1 MILIIDN
8 YDSFTYNIVQ
18 YIGELN
24 YETVVFRNDAIDVS
38 DIAKMKPE
46 KIVISPGPKSPESAG
61 ITVDVIKRFY
71 KEIPILGICLGH
83 QAIGYAFGGEI
94 IRAANIM
101 HGKVSAIKHDSSII
115 YGGIPS
121 PFEATRYHSLV
132 INKENVPDSIKV
144 TAVSLDDNEIMG
156 IEVKGYK
163 VFRVQFHRESM
174 LTSHGKQLINNF
186 LSV

>member
-24 YETVVFRNDAIDVS
+24 YDTVVFRNDAIDVS

-46 KIVISPGPKSPESAG
+46 KIVISPGPKYPESAG
-61 ITVDVIKRFY
+61 ITVDVIKKFY

-121 PFEATRYHSLV
+121 PFQATRYHSLV
-132 INKENVPDSIKV
+132 INKEKVPEAIKV

-156 IEVKGYK
+156 IELKGYK
-163 VFRVQFHRESM
+163 VFGVQFHPESI
-174 LTSHGKQLINNF
+174 LTSHGKHLLNNF

>member
-46 KIVISPGPKSPESAG
+46 KIVISPGPKSPQYAG
-61 ITVDVIKRFY
+61 ITVDVIKNFY

-83 QAIGYAFGGEI
+83 QAIGYAFGSEI
-94 IRAANIM
+94 IRAKNIM

-132 INKENVPDSIKV
+132 INKEKVPEAIKI

-163 VFRVQFHRESM
+163 VFGVQFHPESI

>member
-24 YETVVFRNDAIDVS
+24 YDTAVFRNDAIDVS
-38 DIAKMKPE
+38 DIVKMKPE

-61 ITVDVIKRFY
+61 ITVDVIKNFY

-101 HGKVSAIKHDSSII
+101 HGNVSAIKHDSSVI

-132 INKENVPDSIKV
+132 INKEKVPEAIKV
-144 TAVSLDDNEIMG
+144 TAVSLEDNEIMG

-163 VFRVQFHRESM
+163 VFGVQFHPESI

>member
-24 YETVVFRNDAIDVS
+24 YDTVVFRNDAIDVS

-61 ITVDVIKRFY
+61 ITVDVIKTFY

-101 HGKVSAIKHDSSII
+101 HGKVSTIKHDSSLI

-121 PFEATRYHSLV
+121 PFDATRYHSLV
-132 INKENVPDSIKV
+132 INKENLPEAIKV
-144 TAVSLDDNEIMG
+144 TSISLDDNEIMG
-156 IEVKGYK
+156 VEVKGYK
-163 VFRVQFHRESM
+163 VFGVQFHPESI

-186 LSV
+186 LSI

>member
-24 YETVVFRNDAIDVS
+24 YDTVVYRNDAIDVS

-46 KIVISPGPKSPESAG
+46 KIVISPGPKSPQYAG
-61 ITVDVIKRFY
+61 ITVDVIKSFY

-83 QAIGYAFGGEI
+83 QAIGYAFGSEI
-94 IRAANIM
+94 IRAKNIM

-132 INKENVPDSIKV
+132 INKEKVPEAIKI

-163 VFRVQFHRESM
+163 VFGVQFHPESI

>member
-24 YETVVFRNDAIDVS
+24 YDTVVYRNDAIDVS

-46 KIVISPGPKSPESAG
+46 KIVISPGPKSPQYAG
-61 ITVDVIKRFY
+61 ITVDVIKSFY

-101 HGKVSAIKHDSSII
+101 HGKVSAIEHDSSII

-132 INKENVPDSIKV
+132 INKEKVPEAIKV
-144 TAVSLDDNEIMG
+144 TAISLGDNEIMG

-163 VFRVQFHRESM
+163 VFGVQFHPESI

>member
-24 YETVVFRNDAIDVS
+24 YDTVVYRNDAIDVS

-46 KIVISPGPKSPESAG
+46 KIVISPGPKSPQYAG
-61 ITVDVIKRFY
+61 ITVDVIKSFY

-101 HGKVSAIKHDSSII
+101 HGKVL
-115 YGGIPS
+115 
-121 PFEATRYHSLV
+121 F
-132 INKENVPDSIKV
+132 
-144 TAVSLDDNEIMG
+144 
-156 IEVKGYK
+156 
-163 VFRVQFHRESM
+163 
-174 LTSHGKQLINNF
+174 
-186 LSV
+186 

>member
-24 YETVVFRNDAIDVS
+24 YDTVVYRNDAIDVS

-46 KIVISPGPKSPESAG
+46 KIVISPGPKSPQYAG
-61 ITVDVIKRFY
+61 ITVDVIKNFY

-83 QAIGYAFGGEI
+83 QAIGYAFGSEI
-94 IRAANIM
+94 IRAKNIM

-132 INKENVPDSIKV
+132 INKEKVPEAIKI

-163 VFRVQFHRESM
+163 VFGVQFHPESI

>member
-24 YETVVFRNDAIDVS
+24 YETVVYRNDAIDVS

-46 KIVISPGPKSPESAG
+46 KIVISPGPKSPQYAG
-61 ITVDVIKRFY
+61 ITVDVIKNFY

-83 QAIGYAFGGEI
+83 QAIGYAFGSEI
-94 IRAANIM
+94 IRAKNIM

-132 INKENVPDSIKV
+132 INKEKVPEAIKI

-163 VFRVQFHRESM
+163 VFGVQFHPESI